1 MLRPCDAAEPQS
13 RGRGEGFQGGAGPD
27 ASGTGCVRPRP
38 DRAGGPGSFRESRV
52 RPPGRSPVALR
63 AVTTLIWIV
72 VALFAIGL
80 YLSWTAG
87 RLDRL
92 HARIDASRAAL
103 DAQLLRRASVAQEL
117 ATSGVLDPASSIVLY
132 QAAHD
137 ARQAEEEHRE
147 VAESEL
153 SQALRAVFGETEQ
166 VEALKLAPGGEE
178 AAGELAAAVRRV
190 PMARRFHND
199 SVRAARALRRH
210 RTVRWFRLAGHA
222 PFPLAFEMD
231 DEAPVALADRPG
243 T

>member
-1 MLRPCDAAEPQS
+1 MTTYICIA
-13 RGRGEGFQGGAGPD
+13 
-27 ASGTGCVRPRP
+27 
-38 DRAGGPGSFRESRV
+38 
-52 RPPGRSPVALR
+52 VALL
-63 AVTTLIWIV
+63 LIIV
-72 VALFAIGL
+72 

-117 ATSGVLDPASSIVLY
+117 ATSGILDPATSMLLY
-132 QAAHD
+132 QAAHA
-137 ARQAEEEHRE
+137 ARQAEEEARE

-153 SQALRAVFGETEQ
+153 SQALRAVFAERGQ
-166 VEALKLAPGGEE
+166 LDAVRAAPGGGES
-178 AAGELAAAVRRV
+178 AAELAAAVRRV

-231 DEAPVALADRPG
+231 DESPVLLADRGG
-243 T
+243 TGTS